1 MLELLVLLLDVIN
14 LLLTFR
20 DFLVPNLEIPHGVFV
35 ILLRIVIVSCESPQP
50 QLLGLQLV
58 LLGDCVRQG
67 AVLGEVLEVEVAVLR
82 AKHCRDVPSKLGLHL
97 PCVGNPEQVLF
108 VHLGGKQ
115 RIRPEQDPSRRH
127 GAFGMLLAHSTFAS
141 GLSPVFH
148 KAVPHL
154 DTRPVGPVNLALL
167 LHEACDLLLLLLL
180 ETIELCNLLVDALN
194 LRLYRMPLAHDH
206 GLALLEHR
214 QTLGV
219 ERRTSLLG

>member
-1 MLELLVLLLDVIN
+1 MLPLDFIN

-20 DFLVPNLEIPHGVFV
+20 DLVLPSLNFPHDFFV
-35 ILLRIVIVSCESPQP
+35 SPPRIVIVYCGSPQT
-50 QLLGLQLV
+50 QLRGLQLV
-58 LLGDCVRQG
+58 PLGNFVRQG
-67 AVLGEVLEVEVAVLR
+67 AVLAEVLDVEIAVLR
-82 AKHCRDVPSKLGLHL
+82 AEHSRDVPSKLGLDH
-97 PCVGNPEQVLF
+97 PCVGHSVRELL